1 MMGIAKSTY
10 YRKSLRQE
18 RLLVKDLELRSKIE
32 AIQED
37 FPGYGYRRVR
47 EHLLREGLRV
57 NTKRIRRVMKTFALF
72 SAFKNAFRQRGA
84 NLGKRLVFPNL
95 IRGIEVTAPN
105 QLWAT
110 DITYIRL
117 MKEFVFLSAIIDV
130 YTRKIIGWAI
140 GKDLTHEFCLRA
152 IEVAMTKEKPQ
163 PGVIHHSDRGVQ
175 YTSEGYVNYLEKNG
189 FRISMSRVATPE
201 DNAYIESFF
210 KTSGHCFSFW
220 IEVYA
225 RNYETI
231 GDVIKQ
237 LPRFIDEVYNN
248 KRLHSSLSYK
258 TPAEFEAEVLNLK
271 PADRPVQKIWGHAV

>member
-10 YRKSLRQE
+10 YRKSLREE
-18 RLLVKDLELRSKIE
+18 RLLVEDLKLRAKIE

-47 EHLLREGLRV
+47 EHLLREGIRV
-57 NTKRIRRVMKTFALF
+57 NAKRIRRVMKNFGLF
-72 SAFKNAFRQRGA
+72 SAFKNAFRQRGT

-95 IRGIEVTAPN
+95 IRGMDVTAPN

-140 GKDLTHEFCLRA
+140 SKDLTHEFCLRA
-152 IEVAMTKEKPQ
+152 IEVAMRKENPP

-201 DNAYIESFF
+201 DNAFIESFF
-210 KTSGHCFSFW
+210 KTLKRE
-220 IEVYA
+220 EVYA
-225 RNYETI
+225 RNYETV
-231 GDVIKQ
+231 GDVLKQ
-237 LPRFIDEVYNN
+237 LPKFIDEVYNT
-248 KRLHSSLSYK
+248 KRLHSSLGYK
-258 TPAEFEAEVLNLK
+258 PPAEFEADVLNLK